1 MPPTMLISSLEHIRR
16 KVRVLSVLYGVGVV
30 LASLVGVLVALLLL
44 DYLLNLKAWPRVV
57 MMIGGAALLGYV
69 AWRWVIR
76 PMLARMTINDIAG
89 RVETAFPQFDDRL
102 RSTVD
107 FLGAKDIPGSD
118 AMKDRVVSE
127 TATLA
132 GNLDLNRAIVTR
144 PAYLSMAGG
153 VGAILFAIV
162 LGMLVSQSYLSIA
175 MSRLLTPFD
184 GKPWPKN
191 VQIEVLGTPQSR
203 VPVGERLDIR
213 MKLARGDK
221 QSMRAIVYYQYD
233 DGPVQQEFMAR
244 GADGTYSS
252 SLDARIESTR
262 QAANLKIWMKSGD
275 DQVNLAPVTVVPRLA
290 IQSVQALVT
299 PPAYVANRNTSTV
312 DVTLAPAVMAAGS
325 EVALRVTFNKPL
337 SPDAPVRIVPVTEE
351 MQLPQ
356 VAWQP
361 ESQSAVVGK
370 WQARASLRFHIRA
383 VDTDN
388 FSNNALE
395 EYELIVRPDQ
405 SPSVQIEQ
413 PRRNEERTA
422 VSVVPLQGLA
432 EDDYGV
438 EWLKLVVE
446 RVNDKK
452 HWEIPLVESASP
464 TGQVGWSRAEGTGDR
479 LRFRMNF
486 QWDLAQ
492 LPEANL
498 KPGDVLEYFLVV
510 KDNYALDGAQHEPV
524 PSGRLRITII
534 SQEELAS
541 RIVDEMRQVK
551 EQVGAVK
558 GSQDRLKQETGVLK
572 EETKDKPQLDAADK
586 SAADR
591 LTNQQATAAAQAK
604 TLAGKVEQI
613 QARLDENK
621 SPSQELRDL
630 ARDVKNDLNQAAE
643 QPMKEATNQLAGA
656 NQPKAEPQQRNDA
669 LDKAQASQ
677 QQASEQLNRAME
689 RMNNIGS
696 LEQTIAA
703 IKGLLEEQK
712 KVSEQTRDI
721 GKDNLGKTP
730 EQMKPEDRAK
740 LEKNAQDQQNLAEKT
755 QKAMD
760 QMQKTSEQM
769 KRSDPTSADAM
780 QKAAQTGKQQQVSPN
795 QQKASQQAKQNQ
807 QAQAQNA
814 QKQAEIGLEM
824 MLNELRDA
832 EKRKLAEL
840 AKKLEELQ
848 NQIANLIR
856 RQSGHNLDNLAN
868 QGPER
873 VAKMDQNELS
883 DLMRKAERD
892 QGALPPVPRLEQL
905 SPAQEQTERN
915 ARDIAKT
922 AEALPN
928 GAEPAAHLTRAAGR
942 MERAIISLRDRKL
955 PDAYEPPQV
964 EALAAL
970 EAAKKIVDE
979 QKQKVDE
986 QIEEKD
992 KEAIREKYVRIK
1004 AEQEKLNAEVT
1015 RIEQSRDP
1023 QGALARQQEMRLV
1036 NQLPGE
1042 QGKLADET
1050 ETINEDLANFGST
1063 VYVWANKD
1071 IVTSMNDV
1079 KADLAKA
1086 QSGTATQAEQQRII
1100 EQLDAMIRNLATKP
1114 KQSEFAQDAGGGGG
1128 QGQQQQGPRLPT
1140 EAELR
1145 LLQDL
1150 QKAVNKN
1157 TEVVDAQEVKDKEK
1171 LVALGERQGAL
1182 RNLLDETLQKASNG
1196 EMKLGPEPDNRD
1208 QLPEEANAEQ
1218 VENQELDK
1226 DLLEGVPAEKKSE
1239 TKAELI
1245 GDRMARVRQRLAV
1258 NHDPGKTT
1266 QIIEKRIIE
1275 DFDFLIEQAR
1285 EQQAQARNNPQNN
1298 QGNQRRNSPQQQQQ
1312 NAQAQNQG
1320 QQPGQQQQQQRG
1332 NNPANESRPPGAGDN
1347 TADLSKEI
1355 AEKRGQEWGQLSPR
1369 LRDAVLDTKDE
1380 THVAEYQK
1388 MIEEYYKA
1396 VSTKANER

>member
-1 MPPTMLISSLEHIRR
+1 MPPTMLISSLEGIRR

-30 LASLVGVLVALLLL
+30 LASVVGILVGLILL

-57 MMIGGAALLGYV
+57 MMLGAAGLLAYV

-76 PMLARMTINDIAG
+76 PVLARMTINDIAG

-107 FLGAKDIPGSD
+107 FLAQRNMPGSD

-132 GNLDLNRAIVTR
+132 GNLDMNRAIVAR
-144 PAYLSMAGG
+144 PAYLAMAGG
-153 VGAILFAIV
+153 VVAIALAIV
-162 LGMLVSQSYLSIA
+162 LGLIVNQNYLSIA

-184 GKPWPKN
+184 GKAWPKK
-191 VQIEVLGTPQSR
+191 VQIEVLGTPAAR

-213 MKLARGDK
+213 MKLSRGDR

-233 DGPVQQEFMAR
+233 DGPVQQEFMER
-244 GADGTYSS
+244 GVDGTYSS
-252 SLDARIESTR
+252 SLDARIESNR

-299 PPAYVANRNTSTV
+299 PPPYVSNRKTTTV
-312 DVTLAPAVMAAGS
+312 DLTLAPAVMAAGS
-325 EVALRVTFNKPL
+325 DVALRVTFNKPL
-337 SPDAPVRIVPVTEE
+337 AEGKPVEIVRVTEE

-361 ESQSAVVGK
+361 ESSSSVLGK
-370 WQARASLRFHIRA
+370 WQARSSLRFHIKA

-388 FSNNALE
+388 FQNNALE

-413 PRRNEERTA
+413 PRRNEERTP

-446 RVNDKK
+446 RAQDKK
-452 HWEIPLVESASP
+452 RWEVPLIEQGNA
-464 TGQVGWSRAEGTGDR
+464 TGAVGWSRAEGTGDR
-479 LRFRMNF
+479 LRFRMNH

-492 LPEANL
+492 LADANL
-498 KPGDVLEYFLVV
+498 KPGDVLEYFLLV
-510 KDNYALDGAQHEPV
+510 KDNYALDGQFHEPV

-541 RIVDEMRQVK
+541 RVVDEMRQVK
-551 EQVGAVK
+551 DQIGAVK

-572 EETKDKPQLDAADK
+572 EETKDKPELDQADK
-586 SAADR
+586 SAAER
-591 LTNQQATAAAQAK
+591 LTNQQATAASQAK
-604 TLAGKVEQI
+604 TLSGKVQQI
-613 QARLDENK
+613 QDRLDENK

-643 QPMKEATNQLAGA
+643 QPMKEATNQLTGA
-656 NQPKAEPQQRNDA
+656 NQPKAEPQKRNDA
-669 LDKAQASQ
+669 LDKAQESQ

-703 IKGLLEEQK
+703 IRNLLEEQK
-712 KVSEQTRDI
+712 KTSAETREI
-721 GKDNLGKTP
+721 GKENLGKTP

-740 LEKNAQDQQNLAEKT
+740 LDKNAEDQKNLADKT
-755 QKAMD
+755 QKAMN
-760 QMQKTSEQM
+760 QMEETAKQM

-780 QKAAQTGKQQQVSPN
+780 EKAAQTGKQQQVSPN

-807 QAQAQNA
+807 QAGAQAA
-814 QKQAEIGLEM
+814 QKQAEIGLEL
-824 MLNELRDA
+824 MLNELREA

-840 AKKLEELQ
+840 SKKLEELQ

-856 RQSGHNLDNLAN
+856 RQAGHNLDNVAN

-873 VAKMDQNELS
+873 MAKMDATVLSEL
-883 DLMRKAERD
+883 MTKAERD
-892 QGALPPVPRLEQL
+892 KGALPPVPKIEQL

-915 ARDIAKT
+915 TRDIAKT
-922 AEALPN
+922 AEAVPN

-986 QIEEKD
+986 QIEED
-992 KEAIREKYVRIK
+992 
-1004 AEQEKLNAEVT
+1004 
-1015 RIEQSRDP
+1015 
-1023 QGALARQQEMRLV
+1023 
-1036 NQLPGE
+1036 
-1042 QGKLADET
+1042 
-1050 ETINEDLANFGST
+1050 
-1063 VYVWANKD
+1063 
-1071 IVTSMNDV
+1071 
-1079 KADLAKA
+1079 
-1086 QSGTATQAEQQRII
+1086 
-1100 EQLDAMIRNLATKP
+1100 
-1114 KQSEFAQDAGGGGG
+1114 
-1128 QGQQQQGPRLPT
+1128 
-1140 EAELR
+1140 
-1145 LLQDL
+1145 
-1150 QKAVNKN
+1150 
-1157 TEVVDAQEVKDKEK
+1157 
-1171 LVALGERQGAL
+1171 
-1182 RNLLDETLQKASNG
+1182 
-1196 EMKLGPEPDNRD
+1196 
-1208 QLPEEANAEQ
+1208 
-1218 VENQELDK
+1218 
-1226 DLLEGVPAEKKSE
+1226 
-1239 TKAELI
+1239 
-1245 GDRMARVRQRLAV
+1245 
-1258 NHDPGKTT
+1258 
-1266 QIIEKRIIE
+1266 
-1275 DFDFLIEQAR
+1275 
-1285 EQQAQARNNPQNN
+1285 
-1298 QGNQRRNSPQQQQQ
+1298 
-1312 NAQAQNQG
+1312 
-1320 QQPGQQQQQQRG
+1320 
-1332 NNPANESRPPGAGDN
+1332 
-1347 TADLSKEI
+1347 
-1355 AEKRGQEWGQLSPR
+1355 
-1369 LRDAVLDTKDE
+1369 
-1380 THVAEYQK
+1380 
-1388 MIEEYYKA
+1388 
-1396 VSTKANER
+1396 